1 MLLGDPL
8 KIKSWY
14 EVFLCGKKTLMEILM
29 SFYEDREE
37 EGEEDVKLRKK
48 KHKMCLC
55 LRV

>member
-1 MLLGDPL
+1 LGDPP

-14 EVFLCGKKTLMEILM
+14 EVFLCGKKTLIEVLM